1 MFDNNENL
9 YEETN
14 NLLPNTYEAALADLQ
29 NTLKVIDNQG
39 TNLDDLLE
47 HVQRAN
53 ELVQYCKDKLRTIE
67 GDVQKIL

>member
-1 MFDNNENL
+1 MFDNTENINK
-9 YEETN
+9 EPN
-14 NLLPNTYEAALADLQ
+14 NILPTTYEAALEKLQ

-39 TNLDDLLE
+39 SNLDEL
-47 HVQRAN
+47 VQQVQQAN